1 MRVLDDDRD
10 PRIDDLPVDADTHN
24 DVDLE
29 RAGQHRRRDLREPQ
43 LGQASG
49 VRDLRDL
56 RLGAGE
62 AGTRRAGPNAAVAPG
77 DVGEQV
83 VHRLRQRSAVRTRP
97 ARVRVSYAGPDGHLG
112 GLLST

>member
-1 MRVLDDDRD
+1 MRVLVDDRA
-10 PRIDDLPVDADTHN
+10 PRIDDLSVDADTHD

-56 RLGAGE
+56 RLGADE
-62 AGTRRAGPNAAVAPG
+62 AGTCREGGSCAG
-77 DVGEQV
+77 
-83 VHRLRQRSAVRTRP
+83 RLGCAGARSQH
-97 ARVRVSYAGPDGHLG
+97 D
-112 GLLST
+112 